1 MINMQSFL
9 KSAGE
14 QILNE
19 AVGAAGD
26 YINNAIQEILV
37 EKKQSVVP
45 RTLPSL
51 EHMKIVS

>member
-1 MINMQSFL
+1 MQSFL